1 MQKEVFEFDGIV
13 FLAFFYF
20 FELFLKNIF
29 IIPFLLLSSFIFL
42 YLLLSSYLPLFLF
55 TTNSID
61 GSLVCFTRYL
71 SIWIIVTWAA
81 PQKSL
86 AAFLEG
92 QCWKYCPHSHCFRI
106 ILAWCWWNI
115 CVVLF
120 PPFPTPYCLIYPLLN
135 ASVSNA
141 SCKSKSLHLSSISRH
156 VLYTT

>member
-1 MQKEVFEFDGIV
+1 MESFSLLFFILFFRT
-13 FLAFFYF
+13 FLEKYFYHS
-20 FELFLKNIF
+20 
-29 IIPFLLLSSFIFL
+29 LSSFIFL
-42 YLLLSSYLPLFLF
+42 YLPLFLF

-106 ILAWCWWNI
+106 ILAWC
-115 CVVLF
+115 
-120 PPFPTPYCLIYPLLN
+120 
-135 ASVSNA
+135 
-141 SCKSKSLHLSSISRH
+141 
-156 VLYTT
+156 